1 MKIALV
7 GPTYP
12 FRGGIAHYTTRLHQA
27 LVDEGHDL
35 LTVTFRR
42 QYPAWLFPGSSD
54 RDASRHTLPLPD
66 AKPWLDSLNPL
77 TWQRTA
83 RALAAAAPDLLV
95 LQWWTTFWAAI
106 WVTLARRV
114 RDTGAT
120 RVVFLCHNV
129 LPHDAKPWERRIS
142 RWVLAHGD
150 GWVVHTEAE
159 RARLVTLL
167 PGCAPQVAA
176 HPLYDIF
183 PTTPLPQAE
192 ARRQLGLPV
201 DGPLLLFFGMVRAY
215 KGLDDLLAALPAVL
229 AAQPGARLL
238 VAGDFWGQYPAY
250 ACRVAELGLEYAV
263 TLHNRYIPNEEVA
276 TYFAA
281 ADALV
286 APYRRATG
294 SGVVQ
299 TATALGTPVIGSDAV
314 LDALS
319 AGEHGRVVPACD
331 PAALAAALIDF
342 LQTPRLRLQTAQTA
356 ATVAASW
363 RTLIGALMAAAGAA
377 EPRP

>member
-12 FRGGIAHYTTRLHQA
+12 FRGGIAHYTTRLAQA
-27 LVDEGHDL
+27 LGEEGHEL
-35 LTVTFRR
+35 LLITFRR

-54 RDASRHTLPLPD
+54 RDTSRHILRSVD

-77 TWQRTA
+77 TWRRTA
-83 RALAAAAPDLLV
+83 QALAAAAPEMLV
-95 LQWWTTFWAAI
+95 LQWWTTFWALI
-106 WVTLARRV
+106 WGILARSV
-114 RDTGAT
+114 RGNGKT

-142 RWVLAHGD
+142 RWVLGQGT
-150 GWVVHTEAE
+150 GWVVHTAAEA
-159 RARLVTLL
+159 ARLQALL
-167 PGCAPQVAA
+167 PGCAPQVAP

-183 PTTPLPQAE
+183 PAAPLAQAD
-192 ARRQLGLPV
+192 ARRRLGLPV

-229 AAQPGARLL
+229 AAHPATRLL
-238 VAGDFWGQYPAY
+238 VAGDFWGQYETVAR
-250 ACRVAELGLEYAV
+250 RVAELGLQDAV

-299 TATALGTPVIGSDAV
+299 TATALGTPVIASDA
-314 LDALS
+314 LLGAARPGTAD
-319 AGEHGRVVPACD
+319 RIVPAQD
-331 PAALAAALIDF
+331 PSALAAALIEF
-342 LQTPRLRLQTAQTA
+342 LHTPRRAEAQPPPA
-356 ATVAASW
+356 EAVAASW
-363 RTLIGALMAAAGAA
+363 RALTAALVAA
-377 EPRP
+377 RGPIQA